1 MYARLWWKDLR
12 QFWPIWIFLVLAAVV
27 VQMSVL
33 VISGPNGNQDWFQ
46 LLSAMAMGWTCL
58 YALAVGAAA
67 FAGERE
73 AGTLKLL
80 DIIPIS
86 RSVVWSGKVSF
97 GIATTLAMAIVLLI
111 VAMLGAA
118 GTPAAYAESAQSSDA
133 FTRVLALG
141 LVVFEALGWGLLAS
155 AILSNAIT
163 AAVAAVCCTGV
174 AWSIATGSLDDLFL
188 PGSSLLSGQLLLVN
202 FIVVVATIAISNLA
216 FTRTWKL
223 FGVPIAF
230 RSPVVITGTRS
241 PRVRQTPSQIQPAP
255 ATPWLSAIGT
265 AVRGT
270 GAQTLFRPGERS
282 RFSETR
288 VLVWQTIREGR
299 AIWLLLVPI
308 SLIVPWVIAGTPQV
322 GWYAMIN
329 AAVALTAGVSVFGIQ
344 HRANTQRF
352 LVHHGARAG
361 LVWLVKVG
369 VWLFGL
375 AVIWSILA
383 LAAYLLNRQFVRNVA
398 NLDRPAYVWALLT
411 LTGVASVFVGVF
423 AISMLCG
430 MAVRRGITAWVLAMV
445 AAGAIVS
452 PAVALLYSDMLP
464 MWSLA
469 VVPPAFLLI
478 SWLWSGDWL
487 YDRPAPGRWI
497 RLGLMLT
504 VTITTLFGGYV
515 AIRAW
520 GVPDSPP
527 IPAPRTWA
535 NLTPE
540 PVPTDRDAAP
550 IYREAMRL
558 YRKLQ
563 DYEVVDIDPGTGVE
577 SKAKARPAPNQK
589 SDEQP
594 ELLRRQILSY
604 LHQAAARPEY
614 RFFDPSRLSINSVM
628 DVPPIGELA
637 LLVKQ
642 EFSGRMRQNNLAGAW
657 EDVEVLFR
665 MAHQLSL
672 LATGWTA
679 QQALIVEYDAIN
691 LARQWVLDPETKQT
705 RETLRAAMTAYQN
718 LPKVSSSDE
727 VLKGFARY
735 TELSIDEVDEYK
747 IIQLNGSSRS
757 PDKPP
762 PLTSVLHAWLISPSW
777 ERERARRLAR
787 ISFADL
793 SRYAALEPFQRDLHR
808 RNFYQ
813 LHGRNFYQF
822 QDAYSSSPLLRL
834 LFPWTISYLTQEDA
848 NLVARRALV
857 QIMAIRAWQLEHDGQ
872 FPPKLENLVPSELSA
887 LPLDPYSGQPFQFRD
902 ASLSPIFPDPTWPE
916 SFKPTTW
923 PEGTHLLYSVGQNQV
938 DDLGREYP
946 PGWMRGD
953 LLFGVPPIKST
964 APISDRPASAKP
976 DVDKTPA
983 QKPKP

>member
-27 VQMSVL
+27 VQTIVL
-33 VISGPNGNQDWFQ
+33 VISGPNANQDWFQ

-86 RSVVWSGKVSF
+86 RSMVWSGKVSF

-118 GTPAAYAESAQSSDA
+118 GTPLTSGESDQSSDA

-163 AAVAAVCCTGV
+163 AAVVAVCCTGV
-174 AWSIATGSLDDLFL
+174 AWSIATGSLDDVFMH
-188 PGSSLLSGQLLLVN
+188 GSNLASGQLFLVN
-202 FIVVVATIAISNLA
+202 IIVVVATIGISNLA

-230 RSPVVITGTRS
+230 RSPIVITGTRS

-299 AIWLLLVPI
+299 AIWLLLVPT

-322 GWYAMIN
+322 GWFAITN

-344 HRANTQRF
+344 HRANSQRF

-383 LAAYLLNRQFVRNVA
+383 VAAYLLDGQFIRNA
-398 NLDRPAYVWALLT
+398 PNLIWRDYLLALLT
-411 LTGVASVFVGVF
+411 LTAVASVYVGIF

-430 MAVRRGITAWVLAMV
+430 MAIRRGITAWVLAMV
-445 AAGAIVS
+445 AAGASVL
-452 PAVALLYSDMLP
+452 PAVALAASDMLP

-469 VVPPAFLLI
+469 VLPPAFLLI

-504 VTITTLFGGYV
+504 VTMTTLCGGYV

-535 NLTPE
+535 NLTSE
-540 PVPTDRDAAP
+540 PVPSDRDAAP
-550 IYREAMRL
+550 LYREAMRL

-563 DYEVVDIDPGTGVE
+563 DYEVVDIDPRTGVE
-577 SKAKARPAPNQK
+577 SRANARPAPNQK

-594 ELLRRQILSY
+594 ELVRRQILSY
-604 LHQAAARPEY
+604 LHQAAARPEC
-614 RFFDPSRLSINSVM
+614 RFLDPSRLSIGSAM
-628 DVPPIGELA
+628 DVPLIGELA
-637 LLVKQ
+637 SIVEQ
-642 EFSGRMRQNNLAGAW
+642 EFSERMRQSNLARAW
-657 EDVEVLFR
+657 EDVELLFR
-665 MAHQLSL
+665 MAHHLSL
-672 LATGWTA
+672 LATQWTA
-679 QQALIVEYDAIN
+679 QQALIVENDAIN
-691 LARQWVLDPETKQT
+691 LARQWALDPETKQT
-705 RETLRAAMTAYQN
+705 PQQLRAAMTAYQN
-718 LPKVSSSDE
+718 LPKVISSDE
-727 VLKGFARY
+727 VLKGYGRY
-735 TELSIDEVDEYK
+735 TERSIDDVDEYK
-747 IIQLNGSSRS
+747 IIQLNRS

-762 PLTSVLHAWLISPSW
+762 PLTSVVYAWLISPSW

-787 ISFADL
+787 ITFADL
-793 SRYAALEPFQRDLHR
+793 SRYAALEPFQRDLHGR
-808 RNFYQ
+808 SFY
-813 LHGRNFYQF
+813 HF
-822 QDAYSSSPLLRL
+822 QNDYSSSPLLQL

-872 FPPKLENLVPSELSA
+872 FPPRLENLVPSELSA
-887 LPLDPYSGQPFQFRD
+887 LPLDPYSGRPFHFLD
-902 ASLSPIFPDPTWPE
+902 ASQSPIAPAQTWLE

-923 PEGTHLLYSVGQNQV
+923 PQGTRLLYSVGQNQI
-938 DDLGREYP
+938 DELGLQAP
-946 PGWMRGD
+946 PGWMKGD
-953 LLFGVPPIKST
+953 ILFGVPPIKRT

-976 DVDKTPA
+976 DVNKTPE
-983 QKPKP
+983 QKPNP